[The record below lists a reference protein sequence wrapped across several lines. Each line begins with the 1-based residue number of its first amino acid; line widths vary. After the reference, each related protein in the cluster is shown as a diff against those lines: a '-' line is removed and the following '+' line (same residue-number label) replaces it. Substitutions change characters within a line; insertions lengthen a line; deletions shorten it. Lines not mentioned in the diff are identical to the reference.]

1 MSPNE
6 PAGKY
11 GWTSGQGVRGWMH
24 NVIEDPPGGTR
35 QTQIAFAVVDDC
47 FANAP
52 EAEPTAVTV
61 AGLDGLYLEPNH
73 SIRCLVDDSGSSVL
87 SEQVVTGPTRHTQSE
102 VSHRRAESWYSWNF
116 PIQSVRDPVSSW
128 TTTQIKS
135 PAAPAALKP
144 APDGSC
150 GPGGPCTVSQ
160 FSPSPETEIR

>member
-61 AGLDGLYLEPNH
+61 AGLDGLYFEPYDN
-73 SIRCLVDDSGSSVL
+73 IRLQSS
-87 SEQVVTGPTRHTQSE
+87 T
-102 VSHRRAESWYSWNF
+102 SH
-116 PIQSVRDPVSSW
+116 
-128 TTTQIKS
+128 
-135 PAAPAALKP
+135 
-144 APDGSC
+144 
-150 GPGGPCTVSQ
+150 PGGG
-160 FSPSPETEIR
+160 ETTGAYARPLGDRTLCVYLRWDAATKPDELRSA